1 LEQYAPEAY
10 ESSRNCLPRRGFSI
24 AWSIAIATT
33 QELEARVL
41 TRSIAAGVTLIT
53 LTLGPLSRP
62 AAAQGK
68 VVVRVDDSSGSHCI
82 DATAERITVFVRRV
96 FVERRNGL
104 FTQDNKAGVLVRTKL
119 QARTTDENHGDASV
133 QVPSV
138 DLVSVK
144 DDAFGRVSLALE
156 YAVASDFELRQG
168 DNLTTVMDV
177 YLDLAKARGRNGF
190 GDVLDL
196 AGAALQQVTLP
207 GNLFAQI
214 GSKFLK
220 FANEAVDTT
229 IKAGTTEEIAHVSSS
244 FKRGNEPNLDRCKAQ
259 GYERTGVIAALLSTG
274 AAGQPLVPTTNTERD
289 YCFRY
294 SSDNTYEL
302 LAARRGAEGSC
313 PAAPAFSAVMNDYV
327 MLLLSAES
335 SGKAGKGAPPP
346 LGIEPV
352 RSESARRC
360 AELGLDKS
368 ACGAR

>member
-1 LEQYAPEAY
+1 M
-10 ESSRNCLPRRGFSI
+10 S
-24 AWSIAIATT
+24 
-33 QELEARVL
+33 
-41 TRSIAAGVTLIT
+41 TRSVAAAFAVVT
-53 LTLGPLSRP
+53 LTLGPLSMP

-82 DATAERITVFVRRV
+82 DATSERITVFVRRV

-119 QARTTDENHGDASV
+119 QARSTDANHGDATI

-156 YAVASDFELRQG
+156 YAVASDFELRQA
-168 DNLTTVMDV
+168 DNLTTVMDL

-207 GNLFAQI
+207 GNVFAQI

-220 FANEAVDTT
+220 FANEAVDTS
-229 IKAGTTEEIAHVSSS
+229 IKAGSTEEIAHVSSS
-244 FKRGNEPNLDRCKAQ
+244 FKRGNEANLDRCKAQ

-302 LAARRGAEGSC
+302 LAARRGGDGSC
-313 PAAPAFSAVMNDYV
+313 PAPPAFSAVMNDYV
-327 MLLLSAES
+327 MLLLSAEPAD
-335 SGKAGKGAPPP
+335 KAGKSGVPSPT
-346 LGIEPV
+346 LDRV
-352 RSESARRC
+352 RRESSQRC